1 MAKKKSKQECA
12 DCWSP
17 SERRMKAHIERLK
30 NLIFFPIIRLL
41 VKLGVT
47 ANMVSYSSAVIGL
60 ASAVYLW
67 YDIKVAAIL
76 LAVSFA
82 IDGLD
87 GSVARATKKNKMK
100 GSVTDCFA
108 DQLTIS
114 ATTIGFIAVGLL
126 NPVIGGLYLIV
137 YPVIIIFSILRN
149 IIGKP
154 AVYVLRPRLVVF
166 IAFWFYAATS
176 INWMNYVVLPLS
188 IILLFQ
194 AVKDFYF
201 LRGNLK

>member
-1 MAKKKSKQECA
+1 MGKRKSKQECA

-17 SERRMKAHIERLK
+17 SERRMKEHIERCKKFLFLP
-30 NLIFFPIIRLL
+30 LIEIL

-60 ASAVYLW
+60 ISAVYIW
-67 YDIKVAAIL
+67 YDIKIAAIL

-87 GSVARATKKNKMK
+87 GSVARATKKNRMK

-108 DQLTIS
+108 DQFTIS
-114 ATTIGFIAVGLL
+114 ATTIGFISVGLL

-137 YPVIIIFSILRN
+137 YPVVIIFSILRN

-166 IAFWFYAATS
+166 ITFWFYAATS
-176 INWMNYVVLPLS
+176 INWLDYVVLPLS